1 MRFREFV
8 FFFCVMLF
16 FLLECWNL
24 LERTLKKKKISFSAY
39 EKRAVHT
46 LEKIE
51 RTSHGAP
58 LSANEIGGRKE
69 RERE

>member
-1 MRFREFV
+1 MSL
-8 FFFCVMLF
+8 FFLSGVLF
-16 FLLECWNL
+16 FLLNL
-24 LERTLKKKKISFSAY
+24 LWKELKKKISFSAY

-51 RTSHGAP
+51 RTSQGAP
-58 LSANEIGGRKE
+58 LSANEKVGRKE